1 MKIIDCEQGSKEWHE
16 ERAGVITASML
27 QEVRKRLKSGA
38 NKGGFSKAAEQ
49 YAFRLA
55 FERVAGTPLDD
66 TYVTEYM
73 RRGNRLEEAARVVH
87 EARINDLIESV
98 GMVKSDCG
106 NYGASADGFIGT
118 KGGAEYK
125 CFVSPEKMMPIMLEG
140 DLADIQDQMQMN
152 MWLSNRDWWHFGL
165 YCPHLESIGR
175 DLLLIKVERDE
186 EYIAGMKADLEEFN
200 TLVESYKK
208 KIEAINYNNV

>member
-1 MKIIDCEQGSKEWHE
+1 MRVIDCEQGSAEWHE

-27 QEVRKRLKSGA
+27 QEVRKRLKSGP

-55 FERVAGTPLDD
+55 FERVANTPLDD

-73 RRGNRLEEAARVVH
+73 RRGNRLEESARVVH
-87 EARINDLIESV
+87 ESRIGNLIESV

-106 NYGASADGFIGT
+106 NYGASADGFIGD

-125 CFVSPEKMMPIMLEG
+125 CFVSPEKIMPIMLEG

-152 MWLSNRDWWHFGL
+152 MWLSDREWWHFGL
-165 YCPHLESIGR
+165 YCPQLESIGR

-186 EYIAGMKADLEEFN
+186 EYIAGMTADLEEFN
-200 TLVESYKK
+200 QLVESYKK
-208 KIEAINYNNV
+208 KIETINYNNI

>member
-1 MKIIDCEQGSKEWHE
+1 MKIINCEQGSAEWHE

-38 NKGGFSKAAEQ
+38 NKGGFSKAATQ

-55 FERVAGTPLDD
+55 FERVACTPLDD
-66 TYVTEYM
+66 TYTTEYM
-73 RRGNRLEEAARVVH
+73 RRGNRLEEAARVAH
-87 EARINDLIESV
+87 ESRINNLIESV

-106 NYGASADGFIGT
+106 NYGASADGFIGD

-152 MWLSNRDWWHFGL
+152 MWLSDRDWWHFGL

-186 EYIAGMKADLEEFN
+186 EYIAGMTADLEEFN
-200 TLVESYKK
+200 ALVESYKK
-208 KIEAINYNNV
+208 KIEKINYNNV